1 MRREMSSN
9 GFSPRYG
16 KSKTLSF
23 LNIPFP
29 KTRYQGSK
37 LRLLNWL
44 FPIFHEINFDTVLD
58 ALGGTAAVS
67 HLFKRM
73 EKEVTY
79 NDILTSNYY
88 ISKGLVENK
97 STQFS
102 LKRVPSLFKK
112 KNGFNYSSVI
122 QDQFKDIYYTDDE
135 NKLLD
140 TVVQN
145 IFRLENQYEKSLC
158 FFALFQAC
166 LQKRPFNLF
175 HRRNLNLRLNNVRRS
190 FGNLKT
196 WNTPFSELFQR
207 AMKEANLAIFDNNRT
222 NIAMNCCIFKI
233 PIPDDGYDLVYLDPP
248 YISEK
253 GVGVDYYSFY
263 HFLEG
268 MIHYYEWEELI
279 DYDSK
284 HRRLKT
290 VPNKWSTV
298 GDNLQAFEK
307 VIAKFQDSIIVISY
321 REPGI
326 PNIGELEDILLS
338 YKASV
343 RINKKNYKYALTKK
357 RQTVNENLL
366 VAKDDKQ

>member
-1 MRREMSSN
+1 MSSN
-9 GFSPRYG
+9 GLLPSSRQ
-16 KSKTLSF
+16 SKILSF
-23 LNIPFP
+23 LDIPFP

-44 FPIFHEINFDTVLD
+44 FPIFHELNFDTVLD
-58 ALGGTAAVS
+58 AFGGTAVVS

-73 EKEVTY
+73 GKKVSY
-79 NDILTSNYY
+79 NDILISNWY
-88 ISKGLVENK
+88 IGKGLIENN
-97 STQFS
+97 SIYFDLNQ
-102 LKRVPSLFKK
+102 VPELFKK
-112 KNGFNYSSVI
+112 IKGYSYSSVI
-122 QDQFKDIYYTDDE
+122 QDQFRGIYYIDEE

-145 IFRLENQYEKSLC
+145 IFRIENQYEKSLC

-175 HRRNLNLRLNNVRRS
+175 HRRNLNLRMNNVRRS

-196 WNTPFSELFQR
+196 WNTPFLELFQR
-207 AMKEANLAIFDNNRT
+207 AMIEANRAIFDNCRT
-222 NIAMNCCIFKI
+222 NVAMNYCIFKI

-268 MIHYYEWEELI
+268 IIHYYEWERMI

-290 VPNKWSTV
+290 VPNQWSTV
-298 GDNLQAFEK
+298 GENLQAFEK
-307 VIAKFQDSIIVISY
+307 VITKFQDSIIVISY
-321 REPGI
+321 REPGTPSI
-326 PNIGELEDILLS
+326 EELEDILLS

-343 RINKKNYKYALTKK
+343 NVYKKNYKYALTKK
-357 RQTVNENLL
+357 HQTVNEILL
-366 VAKDDKQ
+366 VAKGDKQ

>member
-1 MRREMSSN
+1 MSSN
-9 GFSPRYG
+9 GLSLRSG
-16 KSKTLSF
+16 ESKTLSF
-23 LNIPFP
+23 FGVPFP

-37 LRLLNWL
+37 LRLLSW
-44 FPIFHEINFDTVLD
+44 FFSIFHELNFDTVLD
-58 ALGGTAAVS
+58 AFGGTAAVS

-73 EKEVTY
+73 GKEVTY
-79 NDILTSNYY
+79 NDILISNWY
-88 ISKGLVENK
+88 IGKGLIENN
-97 STQFS
+97 SIYFD
-102 LKRVPSLFKK
+102 LKQVPELFKRI
-112 KNGFNYSSVI
+112 NGYSYSSVI
-122 QDQFKDIYYTDDE
+122 QDQFRDIYYIDEE

-140 TVVQN
+140 TIIQN

-175 HRRNLNLRLNNVRRS
+175 HRRNLNLRMNNVRRS

-196 WNTPFSELFQR
+196 WNTPFLELFQR
-207 AMKEANLAIFDNNRT
+207 AMIEANQTIFDNNRT
-222 NIAMNCCIFKI
+222 NIATNYCIFKVR
-233 PIPDDGYDLVYLDPP
+233 IPDDGYDLVYLDPP

-268 MIHYYEWEELI
+268 IILYYEWEELI

-298 GDNLQAFEK
+298 GENLEAFEK

-326 PNIGELEDILLS
+326 PSIGELEDILLS

-343 RINKKNYKYALTKK
+343 NVHKKKYKYALTKK
-357 RQTVNENLL
+357 RQTVNEILL
-366 VAKDDKQ
+366 VAKSD

>member
-1 MRREMSSN
+1 MSSN
-9 GFSPRYG
+9 RLSPRSRE
-16 KSKTLSF
+16 SKILSF
-23 LNIPFP
+23 LDIPFP

-37 LRLLNWL
+37 LRLLNWF
-44 FPIFHEINFDTVLD
+44 FPIFHELNFDTVLD
-58 ALGGTAAVS
+58 ALGGSAAVS

-73 EKEVTY
+73 EKKVTY

-88 ISKGLVENK
+88 ISKGLIANK
-97 STQFS
+97 STRFS
-102 LKRVPSLFKK
+102 LKLVPSLFKK
-112 KNGFNYSSVI
+112 KNDFHYSSVI
-122 QDQFKDIYYTDDE
+122 QDQFKDIYYTDEE

-140 TVVQN
+140 TIVQN

-166 LQKRPFNLF
+166 LQKRPFNIF
-175 HRRNLNLRLNNVRRS
+175 HRRNLNLRMNNVRRS

-196 WNTPFSELFQR
+196 WNTPFLELFQR
-207 AMKEANLAIFDNNRT
+207 AMIEANQAIFDNNRT
-222 NIAMNCCIFKI
+222 NTAMNYCIFKV

-268 MIHYYEWEELI
+268 IIHYYQWEELI
-279 DYDSK
+279 DFKTK

-298 GDNLQAFEK
+298 GENLQAFEE

-326 PNIGELEDILLS
+326 PSIGELKDILLS
-338 YKASV
+338 YKVSV
-343 RINKKNYKYALTKK
+343 NVYKKNYKYALTK
-357 RQTVNENLL
+357 RHQTVNEILL
-366 VAKDDKQ
+366 VAKSNKQ